1 MAFDYWIDGF
11 LLAIQLIIQ
20 ENYFMGGELLIV
32 NCNKHLRYMAIFRT
46 VIFEKTLVKCKNR
59 DTPGY
64 IEIIAYNTEL
74 FLYI

>member
-46 VIFEKTLVKCKNR
+46 VIFKKLW
-59 DTPGY
+59 
-64 IEIIAYNTEL
+64 
-74 FLYI
+74 